1 MGADEC
7 PFHNSGRGV
16 RAVRDNSGVLTVKGL
31 SDVTITSVSSAIECD
46 GLVRGSVGAFT
57 VELFYE

>member
-7 PFHNSGRGV
+7 PFHDSGRGI
-16 RAVRDNSGVLTVKGL
+16 RAVRNNSGVLTVEGL
-31 SDVTITSVSSAIECD
+31 SDVTITRVSSAIECD

>member
-7 PFHNSGRGV
+7 PLHNSGQGV
-16 RAVRDNSGVLTVKGL
+16 RAVRDNSGVLTVEGL

-46 GLVRGSVGAFT
+46 GLVRGSVGAFSI
-57 VELFYE
+57 